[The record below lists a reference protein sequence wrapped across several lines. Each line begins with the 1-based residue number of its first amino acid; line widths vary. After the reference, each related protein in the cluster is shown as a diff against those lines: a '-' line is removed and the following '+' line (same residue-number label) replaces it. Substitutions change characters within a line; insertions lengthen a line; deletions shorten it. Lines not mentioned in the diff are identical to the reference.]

1 MCIFPEPLYNVSI
14 HNTHDILNI
23 IYKRSCCTAQPW
35 CRSLFCQVCSSP
47 IHISFFC
54 FKEGGTCKKSRRKD
68 NEIFR
73 FICGTQDI
81 HKQLEAK
88 IARSQIKSLAIII
101 NRMICLTIDMF
112 VRLSYKILNEVL
124 WTTDLHLN
132 HILTLYTEL

>member
-1 MCIFPEPLYNVSI
+1 MLHCAAMVRE
-14 HNTHDILNI
+14 
-23 IYKRSCCTAQPW
+23 
-35 CRSLFCQVCSSP
+35 SLLSGVFLSNSYL
-47 IHISFFC
+47 FLL
-54 FKEGGTCKKSRRKD
+54 FKEEGTYKD

-88 IARSQIKSLAIII
+88 IARSKIKSLAKII